1 MLSFYGLN
9 SLNLKLFQ
17 LYIMVI
23 VIIDSQFFCAPEM
36 INLLWC
42 EVGIEN

>member
-9 SLNLKLFQ
+9 YLNLKLFQ
-17 LYIMVI
+17 LYIMAI
-23 VIIDSQFFCAPEM
+23 AIIDPQFFCAPEM

-42 EVGIEN
+42 EAGIEN

>member
-1 MLSFYGLN
+1 MLSFYGLR

-23 VIIDSQFFCAPEM
+23 ANIDSQLFCSSEM

-42 EVGIEN
+42 EAGIEN

>member
-17 LYIMVI
+17 PYIMVI
-23 VIIDSQFFCAPEM
+23 AIIDSQFFCAPEM

-42 EVGIEN
+42 EAGIEN